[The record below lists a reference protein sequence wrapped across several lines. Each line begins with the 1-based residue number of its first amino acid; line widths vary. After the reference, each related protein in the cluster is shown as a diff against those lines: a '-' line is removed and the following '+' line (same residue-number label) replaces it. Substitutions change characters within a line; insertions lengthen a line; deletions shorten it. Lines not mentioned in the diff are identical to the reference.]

1 MGPAKSTTIAWIRFD
16 MDEISNAL
24 EKVSVIMPTYN
35 SLRTVDRAID
45 SVLAQTHGEWRLV
58 VVDDASTDATMQRIM
73 ERRRGH
79 EEKIV
84 LIRCQ
89 ENSGPAAARNR
100 GLAMC
105 DGDWI
110 AVLDA
115 DDAWREN
122 RLEALLKKAR
132 QASAD
137 AVCDNLLGFDDHLGK
152 ETEPLFARLP
162 TRLGIVVAVAPT
174 YAGTYN
180 LGYLKPIV
188 RRSFVKENHIK
199 YDENLRTGED
209 LLYLL
214 SLLIHGGRVMCVAVP
229 FYIYTTPVGGTSR
242 KLSQSTKSAP
252 RDADMARSLARLR
265 DDGRAN
271 LSEQERHAIDV
282 RISYLQDIAPLA
294 ELRFARLQRDWLKV
308 LKLAFRSP
316 AVRLKVLKTIMPRK
330 WLMHSRN
337 P

>member
-1 MGPAKSTTIAWIRFD
+1 
-16 MDEISNAL
+16 MDERSNAL

-45 SVLAQTHGEWRLV
+45 SVLAQTHGEWQLI
-58 VVDDASTDATMQRIM
+58 VVDDASTDATIQRIM

-100 GLAMC
+100 GLARC

-132 QASAD
+132 QAPAD

-162 TRLGIVVAVAPT
+162 TRLDIVVAVAPI

-199 YDENLRTGED
+199 YDEDLRTGED

-271 LSEQERHAIDV
+271 LSEQERQAIDD

-294 ELRFARLQRDWLKV
+294 EFRFARLQGDWLKV
-308 LKLAFRSP
+308 LKLAFTSP
-316 AVRLKVLKTIMPRK
+316 AVRLKILKTIMPRK
-330 WLMHSRN
+330 
-337 P
+337 

>member
-1 MGPAKSTTIAWIRFD
+1 
-16 MDEISNAL
+16 
-24 EKVSVIMPTYN
+24 
-35 SLRTVDRAID
+35 
-45 SVLAQTHGEWRLV
+45 
-58 VVDDASTDATMQRIM
+58 
-73 ERRRGH
+73 
-79 EEKIV
+79 

-122 RLEALLKKAR
+122 RLEALLKKAT

-162 TRLGIVVAVAPT
+162 AWLDVVAAVGPT
-174 YAGTYN
+174 YGGSYN

-188 RRSFVKENHIK
+188 RRAFVEQHHIR
-199 YDENLRTGED
+199 YDEGLRTGED

-214 SLLIHGGRVMCVAVP
+214 SLLIHGGRVMCVNP
-229 FYIYTTPVGGTSR
+229 PYYIYTMQVGSASR
-242 KLSQSTKSAP
+242 RLSRSTNSAP
-252 RDADMARSLARLR
+252 RDIDIARSLAQLR
-265 DDGRAN
+265 DDSGIRLDKRGR
-271 LSEQERHAIDV
+271 QAIDQ
-282 RISYLQDIAPLA
+282 RISYLQEIAPLA
-294 ELRFARLQRDWLKV
+294 EFRHARLQGDWWRV
-308 LKLAFRSP
+308 LKLFLTNRE
-316 AVRLKVLKTIMPRK
+316 VRRRIVEAIIPRQN
-330 WLMHSRN
+330 L
-337 P
+337 

>member
-45 SVLAQTHGEWRLV
+45 SVLAQTHGEWQLV
-58 VVDDASTDATMQRIM
+58 VVDDASTDATIQRIM

>member
-1 MGPAKSTTIAWIRFD
+1 MGAERGSQI
-16 MDEISNAL
+16 MDERLNAL

-45 SVLAQTHGEWRLV
+45 SVLAQTHGEWQLI
-58 VVDDASTDATMQRIM
+58 VVDDASTDATIQRIM

-100 GLAMC
+100 GLARC

-132 QASAD
+132 QAPAD
-137 AVCDNLLGFDDHLGK
+137 SVCDNLLGFDDHLGK

-162 TRLGIVVAVAPT
+162 TRLDIVVAVAPT

-199 YDENLRTGED
+199 YDEDLRTGED

-214 SLLIHGGRVMCVAVP
+214 NLLIRGGRVMCLDVP
-229 FYIYTTPVGGTSR
+229 LYIYTTPVGGRSW
-242 KLSQSTKSAP
+242 KLSQSTKTAP

-265 DDGRAN
+265 SDGYAS
-271 LSEQERHAIDV
+271 LTEQERQAIDD
-282 RISYLQDIAPLA
+282 RINYLKDIAPVA
-294 ELRFARLQRDWLKV
+294 EFRHARLQGNWLQV
-308 LKLAFRSP
+308 LKLALTSP
-316 AVRLKVLKTIMPRK
+316 AVRHKIVKTIMLRK
-330 WLMHSRN
+330 
-337 P
+337 

>member
-1 MGPAKSTTIAWIRFD
+1 
-16 MDEISNAL
+16 MDERLNAL

-45 SVLAQTHGEWRLV
+45 SVLAQTHRDWQLI
-58 VVDDASTDATMQRIM
+58 VVDDASTDATIQRIM

-79 EEKIV
+79 EERIV

-100 GLAMC
+100 GLARC

-132 QASAD
+132 QAPAD

-162 TRLGIVVAVAPT
+162 TRLDIVVAVAPT

-199 YDENLRTGED
+199 YDEDLRTGED

-214 SLLIHGGRVMCVAVP
+214 SLLSHGGRVMCVAVP

-271 LSEQERHAIDV
+271 LSEQERQAIDD

-294 ELRFARLQRDWLKV
+294 EFRFARLQGDWLKV
-308 LKLAFRSP
+308 LKLAFTSP
-316 AVRLKVLKTIMPRK
+316 AVRFKILKTIMPRK
-330 WLMHSRN
+330 
-337 P
+337 